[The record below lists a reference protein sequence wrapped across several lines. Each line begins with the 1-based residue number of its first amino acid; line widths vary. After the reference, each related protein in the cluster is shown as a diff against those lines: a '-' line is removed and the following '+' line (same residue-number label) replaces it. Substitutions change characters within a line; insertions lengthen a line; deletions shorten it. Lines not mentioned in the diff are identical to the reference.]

1 MLMMTFDIFFLRKK
15 GHGKMKSSKKL
26 KKVYVLTEEK
36 EVLLT
41 TSSQEIQALMT
52 DLKFKMATN
61 QYWLVRMI
69 NGDFTPYNKGGQEL
83 RFKTDEYENVA
94 FVKYSPKGNVI
105 TFDTFYGED
114 ASVNSSEILKDLL
127 KSKELLKD
135 NTFN

>member
-1 MLMMTFDIFFLRKK
+1 
-15 GHGKMKSSKKL
+15 MKSSKKL

-69 NGDFTPYNKGGQEL
+69 NGDFTPYNKGGWEL